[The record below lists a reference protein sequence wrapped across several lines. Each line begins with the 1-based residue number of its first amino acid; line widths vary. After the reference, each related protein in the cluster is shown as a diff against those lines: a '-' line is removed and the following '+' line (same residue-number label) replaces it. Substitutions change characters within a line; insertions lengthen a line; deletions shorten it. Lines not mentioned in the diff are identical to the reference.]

1 MPGAGNGSIS
11 VYSLPGSSYFFGYA
25 PALPFGFGLVLV
37 LISPAGEQAFCE
49 MRNEMQKII
58 CRYVRKSRASR
69 APQSILFY
77 W

>member
-37 LISPAGEQAFCE
+37 LISPAGEQDFCE
-49 MRNEMQKII
+49 MRNEM
-58 CRYVRKSRASR
+58 
-69 APQSILFY
+69 
-77 W
+77 